1 MLAIHHDEDAEIHLN
16 GVLVSK
22 QSGYVG
28 SYQFVTLDHKAVE
41 ALKPGRNVLAV
52 SCRQTRG
59 GQYIDAGLIE
69 VDAAAPASATA
80 KP

>member
-1 MLAIHHDEDAEIHLN
+1 MLAIHHDEDAEVYLN
-16 GVLVSK
+16 G
-22 QSGYVG
+22 VG
-28 SYQFVTLDHKAVE
+28 SYQYVTLDQQAVE

-69 VDAAAPASATA
+69 VQAAAPATASAR
-80 KP
+80 P